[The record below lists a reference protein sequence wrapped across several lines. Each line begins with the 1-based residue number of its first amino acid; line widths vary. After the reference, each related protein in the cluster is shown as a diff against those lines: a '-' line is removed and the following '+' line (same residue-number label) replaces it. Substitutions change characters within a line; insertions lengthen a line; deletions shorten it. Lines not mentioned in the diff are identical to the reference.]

1 MFRWF
6 FFRSDYYIYNIVR
19 SNQSETKESLTSF
32 RVGRSRTFFRA
43 GWWQYPV
50 TFVTQGFRWLKN
62 SCAGGHPSLL
72 RYNYL
77 FPTSHHTSEIML
89 LTSWKISG
97 DRWIFLVQSLMIDE
111 SEFFIDQNLIFQKCK
126 LTIKQS
132 ALGLSTLH
140 LLITLIHKKIIS
152 FFRGRISN
160 FRSVYNN
167 DVDSIQSNMLQQI
180 S

>member
-1 MFRWF
+1 MA
-6 FFRSDYYIYNIVR
+6 
-19 SNQSETKESLTSF
+19 EAEL
-32 RVGRSRTFFRA
+32 FFRA

-62 SCAGGHPSLL
+62 SCAGGGHPSLL

-77 FPTSHHTSEIML
+77 FPTSSHLGNYASNLMKNFWRQMDFSCSI
-89 LTSWKISG
+89 ID
-97 DRWIFLVQSLMIDE
+97 DRWKCNSL
-111 SEFFIDQNLIFQKCK
+111 LIRIWYFKKCK
-126 LTIKQS
+126 PTIKQS
-132 ALGLSTLH
+132 ALGLSRLH